1 MIRDVYNCALW
12 LEHHA
17 PLGTAGQ
24 RDLRPFGSAV
34 WSRWPEFGLALMPD
48 PLSHE
53 GFVYQVKHFRGERD
67 VREFPTKMKRG
78 KTFPFEVLEFRK
90 AE

>member
-1 MIRDVYNCALW
+1 
-12 LEHHA
+12 
-17 PLGTAGQ
+17 
-24 RDLRPFGSAV
+24 
-34 WSRWPEFGLALMPD
+34 MPD